1 MKVIVGLIPPIALMA
16 LHGHIPSNNCIF
28 NLHKFYSK
36 TNNMNQ
42 KYYNELVIRN
52 THYKYLH
59 LTRHIT
65 STTTQIQ

>member
-1 MKVIVGLIPPIALMA
+1 
-16 LHGHIPSNNCIF
+16 
-28 NLHKFYSK
+28 
-36 TNNMNQ
+36 MNQ